1 MARRFKMPKPERM
14 SALASRRGSWE
25 KTSRIRFRARRCDLA
40 TIMGYIPAFSLEDRR
55 WAPIEMSSLAI
66 PSSLYDRLGV
76 TFSYTS

>member
-1 MARRFKMPKPERM
+1 
-14 SALASRRGSWE
+14 
-25 KTSRIRFRARRCDLA
+25 
-40 TIMGYIPAFSLEDRR
+40 MGYIPAFSLEDRR